1 MSNAERM
8 ERFRRNDINI
18 AGYDRIIGPGDRI
31 DAASALDIKDF
42 GLIMDMGRFIISGRC
57 GLADKMEV
65 ESGCLAEIF
74 EFEYL
79 HEFFPVKIE
88 FAVSYSLLQE
98 IARGNCHIPADIC
111 GASAMR
117 GDTLEVAGISF
128 SFAPK
133 IRFLRQKSGWRAS
146 SPAVLL
152 DHIKQW
158 RML

>member
-1 MSNAERM
+1 
-8 ERFRRNDINI
+8 
-18 AGYDRIIGPGDRI
+18 
-31 DAASALDIKDF
+31 
-42 GLIMDMGRFIISGRC
+42 MDMGRFIISGRC

-65 ESGCLAEIF
+65 ESGRLAEIF

-98 IARGNCHIPADIC
+98 IARVNCHIPADIC

-146 SPAVLL
+146 SLAVLL